1 MPHEKICHKTFE
13 LATISDVSQSQDEL
27 YQQATAAY
35 GDALDRLVR
44 AYELDFEKRRDLLQ
58 EIHLALWRSFET
70 FEARCSLRTWVYR
83 IAHNIATSH
92 VIRQRRA
99 TSWGR
104 LTLEKIES
112 MPNPGDEIRETHD
125 RLDCERL
132 LQLIHR
138 LKPLDREVMLL
149 YLEDLDAATIG
160 EITGIS
166 AANVRA
172 KIHRI
177 KNLLAGRFQTRGQE
191 YGQDSG

>member
-1 MPHEKICHKTFE
+1 
-13 LATISDVSQSQDEL
+13 VSHSQDEL

-99 TSWGR
+99 TSWGL

-112 MPNPGDEIRETHD
+112 MPNPGDEIREIHD